1 MEVAYNSDD
10 LYQLSKLRED
20 KKQLAE
26 IRGGKVV
33 RRQMPKQGTYRRE
46 QGGRAEGKVEGE
58 SERVGRC

>member
-1 MEVAYNSDD
+1 MGLFIFYLFLNKNRYMEVAYNSDD

-33 RRQMPKQGTYRRE
+33 RRQMPKQGT
-46 QGGRAEGKVEGE
+46 
-58 SERVGRC
+58 